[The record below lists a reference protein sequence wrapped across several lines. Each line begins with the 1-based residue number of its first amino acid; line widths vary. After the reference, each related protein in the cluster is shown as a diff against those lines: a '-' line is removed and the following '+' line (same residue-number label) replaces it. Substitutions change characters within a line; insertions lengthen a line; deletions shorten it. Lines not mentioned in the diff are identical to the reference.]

1 MPPKT
6 VETSNSS
13 ANVIVA
19 PALTDP
25 SAPIVSATKLDSDQ
39 ALTVNGII
47 PSTGTSPYSWQFLT
61 SINGGAFTAAN
72 AIAVCQTPNNG
83 IGASASA
90 TESCSVSVNTLTG
103 GDTYA
108 FGFKVTDSA
117 NTPETQT
124 SSASSNVVVSSVL
137 TAPSAPVPNLTS
149 VVSNHALTVNGII
162 PSTGTSP
169 YSWQWLYSIG
179 GNYSSAN
186 GICAAASD
194 TGASVNAV
202 ESCIASNTLTGGNTY
217 TFELQVT
224 DSANTPETQTSPAS
238 SGVVVMASGGG
249 VGPRSTTST
258 TSTTSASTTVPYST
272 TTISRTVSST
282 ITPPIETETVLP
294 SGNQTARLCGS
305 GSSIYN
311 TYYTALSSS
320 FSFNS
325 NSTAC
330 FAISATNVTRTVN
343 VVIANQS
350 VYLAV
355 NITLNSTAI
364 PFINATMPYPC
375 SIPSYAVAP
384 FILANGSWKPITPFS
399 VNATSC
405 LVSFQV
411 PSDPTIAIF
420 ELNSALKTVNVTTT
434 VPVSPP
440 ASGSSAP
447 QFPTL
452 QALFTLAAISFLS
465 LLLLLKRRRR
475 EEAKRA
481 HPKGRRTKTVAKDS
495 GFSHAAN
502 KRVGAERDYR
512 RNRGPSR
519 NGR

>member
-1 MPPKT
+1 MIKYKIRYGAVLTVALLLVLVLAPANASGTAFSTANAAPPSVLLLPPPPPPPPPPPSLLLAPTVSAAKLDSNQVLVVNDTIPSLCSPHQCLWQWLTSLNGGTPSNSIQCGVNVGGGALANTVETCSIPTNTLTAGSTYAFKLRVTLPPKT

-19 PALTDP
+19 TALTGP

-47 PSTGTSPYSWQFLT
+47 PSAGTSPYSWQFLT

-217 TFELQVT
+217 MFELQVT

-238 SGVVVMASGGG
+238 SGVVVMAPGGGG

-258 TSTTSASTTVPYST
+258 TST
-272 TTISRTVSST
+272 
-282 ITPPIETETVLP
+282 
-294 SGNQTARLCGS
+294 
-305 GSSIYN
+305 
-311 TYYTALSSS
+311 
-320 FSFNS
+320 
-325 NSTAC
+325 
-330 FAISATNVTRTVN
+330 
-343 VVIANQS
+343 
-350 VYLAV
+350 
-355 NITLNSTAI
+355 
-364 PFINATMPYPC
+364 
-375 SIPSYAVAP
+375 
-384 FILANGSWKPITPFS
+384 
-399 VNATSC
+399 
-405 LVSFQV
+405 
-411 PSDPTIAIF
+411 
-420 ELNSALKTVNVTTT
+420 
-434 VPVSPP
+434 
-440 ASGSSAP
+440 
-447 QFPTL
+447 
-452 QALFTLAAISFLS
+452 
-465 LLLLLKRRRR
+465 
-475 EEAKRA
+475 
-481 HPKGRRTKTVAKDS
+481 
-495 GFSHAAN
+495 
-502 KRVGAERDYR
+502 
-512 RNRGPSR
+512 
-519 NGR
+519 